1 MQRCYGDYGGD
12 VTDPRL
18 PSGRALD
25 RDILRLAVPSLGALV
40 AEPLFVL
47 TDTAMVGHLGVE
59 PLAGLG
65 LASTVLQTAIGL
77 LIFLAYATTPL
88 VARRLGAGDPRG
100 ALNAGIDGLWLALGI
115 GVLLLAV
122 MLPTSSLVVGWFGAA
137 PEVSAAALI
146 YLQIAWWGIPAM
158 LLVLAA
164 TGRLRGLQDA
174 RTPLIV
180 AAAGFAANIALN
192 AVLIYGLGLGIA
204 GSAIGTVIAQWAM
217 AVVLVAV
224 CVRHARAAQASLRPG
239 RAGITAVGRAGSW
252 LLLRTVSL
260 RVALVVTV
268 VVATGFGTTELA
280 ATHVWFA
287 IYSLL
292 ALALDALAIAGQA
305 LIGHGLGAAEGD
317 RVHAITRRLLAW
329 GAVVG
334 VVLAVLVVAGIPLI
348 ALVMTSDDGVRATLP
363 LTLVVLAIG
372 LPLAGVV
379 FVLDGVLI
387 GAGDGRY
394 LAITGLLNLV
404 AYVAVLPFVGELGWL
419 LAAFT
424 FVYLGARALT
434 LGLRA
439 RGSAWI
445 ITGADR

>member
-1 MQRCYGDYGGD
+1 MS
-12 VTDPRL
+12 T
-18 PSGRALD
+18 GRALD

-77 LIFLAYATTPL
+77 LVFLAYATTPL
-88 VARRLGAGDPRG
+88 VARRIGAGDPRG

-122 MLPTSSLVVGWFGAA
+122 MLPSSGLVIGWFGAT
-137 PEVSAAALI
+137 PDVEAAALV

-158 LLVLAA
+158 LLVLAT
-164 TGRLRGLQDA
+164 TGLLRGLQDA

-180 AAAGFAANIALN
+180 AAAGFGANIALN
-192 AVLIYGLGLGIA
+192 ALLIYGLGLGIA

-217 AVVLVAV
+217 AAVLVAV

-239 RAGITAVGRAGSW
+239 RAGITAAGRAGSW
-252 LLLRTVSL
+252 LLLRTISL
-260 RVALVVTV
+260 RVALVMTV

-305 LIGHGLGAAEGD
+305 LIGHGLGASAVD

-334 VVLAVLVVAGIPLI
+334 VALAIIVVAGIPLI
-348 ALVMTSDDGVRATLP
+348 ALVMTSDDAVRAALP

-394 LAITGLLNLV
+394 LAITGMLNLA
-404 AYVAVLPFVGELGWL
+404 AYLAVLPFVGELGWL

-439 RGSAWI
+439 RGSTWI
-445 ITGADR
+445 VTGASR

>member
-1 MQRCYGDYGGD
+1 M
-12 VTDPRL
+12 TDSRPV
-18 PSGRALD
+18 PGRTLN

-77 LIFLAYATTPL
+77 LVFLAYATTPL

-100 ALNAGIDGLWLALGI
+100 ALSAGVDGLWLALGI

-122 MLPTSSLVVGWFGAA
+122 MLPTSELVVGWFGAA
-137 PEVSAAALI
+137 PAVAAAALV

-164 TGRLRGLQDA
+164 TGLLRGLQDA

-180 AAAGFAANIALN
+180 AAAGFGANIVLN

-217 AVVLVAV
+217 AAVLVGV
-224 CVRHARAAQASLRPG
+224 CVRHARAAQAALRPG
-239 RAGITAVGRAGSW
+239 RAGITAAGRAGSW

-305 LIGHGLGAAEGD
+305 LIGHGLGAAEVD

-334 VVLAVLVVAGIPLI
+334 VVLAALVVVGIPLI
-348 ALVMTSDDGVRATLP
+348 ALVMTSDEAVRAALP
-363 LTLVVLAIG
+363 LTLVILAIG
-372 LPLAGVV
+372 LPLAGLV

-394 LAITGLLNLV
+394 LAITGVLNLL
-404 AYVAVLPFVGELGWL
+404 AYLAVLPFVGELGWL

-445 ITGADR
+445 VTGAGR

>member
-1 MQRCYGDYGGD
+1 
-12 VTDPRL
+12 VST
-18 PSGRALD
+18 GRTLD

-65 LASTVLQTAIGL
+65 LASTVLQTTIGL
-77 LIFLAYATTPL
+77 LIFLAYATTPI
-88 VARRLGAGDPRG
+88 VARRLGSGDARG
-100 ALNAGIDGLWLALGI
+100 ALSAGVDGLWLALGI
-115 GVLLLAV
+115 GIALFAV
-122 MLPTSSLVVGWFGAA
+122 MLPMSGLIVRWFGATA
-137 PEVSAAALI
+137 PVEAAALE
-146 YLQIAWWGIPAM
+146 YLTIAWWGIPAM
-158 LLVLAA
+158 LLVLAT
-164 TGRLRGLQDA
+164 TGLLRGLQDA

-180 AAAGFAANIALN
+180 AVAGFAANIALN
-192 AVLIYGLGLGIA
+192 AVLIYGLELGIA
-204 GSAIGTVIAQWAM
+204 GSAIGTVVAQWGM
-217 AVVLVAV
+217 AAVLVTV

-239 RAGITAVGRAGSW
+239 RVGILAAGRAGSW
-252 LLLRTVSL
+252 LLLRTLSL

-305 LIGHGLGAAEGD
+305 LIGHGLGASQVD
-317 RVHAITRRLLAW
+317 RVHAITRRLLVW

-334 VVLAVLVVAGIPLI
+334 AALAGVVIATSPLI
-348 ALVMTSDDGVRATLP
+348 ALVMTSDEAVRAVLP

-394 LAITGLLNLV
+394 LALTGMLNLI
-404 AYVAVLPFVGELGWL
+404 AFLAVLPFVGELGWL
-419 LAAFT
+419 LLAFT

-439 RGSAWI
+439 RGSTWI
-445 ITGADR
+445 VTGAVR

>member
-1 MQRCYGDYGGD
+1 MSTSR
-12 VTDPRL
+12 T
-18 PSGRALD
+18 LD
-25 RDILRLAVPSLGALV
+25 RDIFRLAIPSLGALI

-65 LASTVLQTAIGL
+65 LASTVLQTTIGL
-77 LIFLAYATTPL
+77 LVFLAYATTPL

-100 ALNAGIDGLWLALGI
+100 ALSAGIDGLWLALGI
-115 GVLLLAV
+115 GVVLLAV
-122 MLPTSSLVVGWFGAA
+122 MLPSSSTIVGWFGAD
-137 PEVSAAALI
+137 AAVADAANT

-164 TGRLRGLQDA
+164 TGLLRGLQDA

-192 AVLIYGLGLGIA
+192 AVLIYGLELGIA
-204 GSAIGTVIAQWAM
+204 GSALGTVIAQWAM
-217 AVVLVAV
+217 AAVLIAV
-224 CVRHARAAQASLRPG
+224 CVRHARTARAALRPG
-239 RAGITAVGRAGSW
+239 RAGIAAAGRAGSW

-260 RVALVVTV
+260 RIALVVTV

-305 LIGHGLGAAEGD
+305 LIGHGLGASDVD
-317 RVHAITRRLLAW
+317 RVHAITRRLLGW
-329 GAVVG
+329 GALVG
-334 VVLAVLVVAGIPLI
+334 AVLAVIVVASIPII
-348 ALVMTSDDGVRATLP
+348 ALVMTSDESVRAALP

-394 LAITGLLNLV
+394 LAVTGFLNLAV
-404 AYVAVLPFVGELGWL
+404 YLAVLPFVHELGWL

-445 ITGADR
+445 VTGAAR

>member
-1 MQRCYGDYGGD
+1 MTALRRVSPG
-12 VTDPRL
+12 RL
-18 PSGRALD
+18 LD
-25 RDILRLAVPSLGALV
+25 RDIFRLAIPSLGALV

-77 LIFLAYATTPL
+77 LVFLAYATTPL

-100 ALNAGIDGLWLALGI
+100 ALSAGVDGLWLALGI

-122 MLPTSSLVVGWFGAA
+122 MLPTSELVIGWFGAA
-137 PEVSAAALI
+137 PAVAAAALM

-164 TGRLRGLQDA
+164 TGLLRGLQDA

-180 AAAGFAANIALN
+180 AAAGFGANIALN

-217 AVVLVAV
+217 AAVLVGV
-224 CVRHARAAQASLRPG
+224 CVLHARAAQAALRPG
-239 RAGITAVGRAGSW
+239 RAGITAAGRAGSW

-305 LIGHGLGAAEGD
+305 LIGHGLGAAEVD

-334 VVLAVLVVAGIPLI
+334 GVLAVLVVAGIPFI
-348 ALVMTSDDGVRATLP
+348 ALVMTSDAAVRTALP
-363 LTLVVLAIG
+363 LTLVILAIG
-372 LPLAGVV
+372 LPLAGLV

-394 LAITGLLNLV
+394 LAVTGVLNLL
-404 AYVAVLPFVGELGWL
+404 AYLAALPFVGELAWL

-445 ITGADR
+445 ITGAER

>member
-1 MQRCYGDYGGD
+1 
-12 VTDPRL
+12 VTATSRPA
-18 PSGRALD
+18 SGRALD

-88 VARRLGAGDPRG
+88 VARRLGAGDERG
-100 ALNAGIDGLWLALGI
+100 ALSAGVDGLWLALGI

-122 MLPTSSLVVGWFGAA
+122 MLPTSELVISWFGAA
-137 PEVSAAALI
+137 PAVGAAALV

-158 LLVLAA
+158 LLVLAT
-164 TGRLRGLQDA
+164 TGLLRGLQDA

-180 AAAGFAANIALN
+180 ATTGFAANIALN

-204 GSAIGTVIAQWAM
+204 GAALGTVIAQWAM
-217 AVVLVAV
+217 AAVLIAV

-239 RAGITAVGRAGSW
+239 RAGITAAGRAGSW
-252 LLLRTVSL
+252 LLLRTISL

-305 LIGHGLGAAEGD
+305 LIGHGLGASDVD

-334 VVLAVLVVAGIPLI
+334 VVLAAIVVAGIPLI
-348 ALVMTSDDGVRATLP
+348 ALVMTSDDAVRAALP
-363 LTLVVLAIG
+363 LTLVVLAVG

-394 LAITGLLNLV
+394 LAFTGVLNLL
-404 AYVAVLPFVGELGWL
+404 AYLAVLPFVSNLDWL

-439 RGSAWI
+439 RGSTWI
-445 ITGADR
+445 VTGAQR

>member
-1 MQRCYGDYGGD
+1 M
-12 VTDPRL
+12 TDSRP
-18 PSGRALD
+18 PSGRALN
-25 RDILRLAVPSLGALV
+25 RDILRLAVPSLGALI

-77 LIFLAYATTPL
+77 LVFLAYATTPL

-100 ALNAGIDGLWLALGI
+100 ALSAGVDGLWLALGI

-122 MLPTSSLVVGWFGAA
+122 MLPSSELVIGWFGAA
-137 PEVSAAALI
+137 PAVTAAALV
-146 YLQIAWWGIPAM
+146 YLQIAWWGIPGM

-164 TGRLRGLQDA
+164 TGLLRGLQDA

-180 AAAGFAANIALN
+180 AAAGFGANIALN

-217 AVVLVAV
+217 AAVLVGV
-224 CVRHARAAQASLRPG
+224 CVRQARAAQAALRPG
-239 RAGITAVGRAGSW
+239 RAGITAAGRAGSW

-268 VVATGFGTTELA
+268 AVATGFGTTELA

-305 LIGHGLGAAEGD
+305 LIGHGLGAAEVD

-334 VVLAVLVVAGIPLI
+334 VVLAIIVVAGIPLI
-348 ALVMTSDDGVRATLP
+348 ALVMTSDEAVRAALP

-394 LAITGLLNLV
+394 LAMTGVLNLL
-404 AYVAVLPFVGELGWL
+404 AYLAVLPFVGELGWL

-445 ITGADR
+445 VTGAER

>member
-1 MQRCYGDYGGD
+1 MLRATTVSY
-12 VTDPRL
+12 VTEPR
-18 PSGRALD
+18 PASAGRALD

-77 LIFLAYATTPL
+77 LVFLAYATTPI
-88 VARRLGAGDPRG
+88 VARRLGSGDARG
-100 ALNAGIDGLWLALGI
+100 ALSAGVDGLWLALGI
-115 GVLLLAV
+115 GIVLLAV
-122 MLPTSSLVVGWFGAA
+122 MLPTSSLVIGWFGAT
-137 PEVSAAALI
+137 PIVEAAALE
-146 YLQIAWWGIPAM
+146 YLTIAWWGIPAM
-158 LLVLAA
+158 LLVLAT
-164 TGRLRGLQDA
+164 TGLLRGLLDA

-192 AVLIYGLGLGIA
+192 AVLIYGLELGIA
-204 GSAIGTVIAQWAM
+204 GSAIGTVIAQWGM
-217 AVVLVAV
+217 AAVLLAV

-239 RAGITAVGRAGSW
+239 RVGITAAGRAGSW

-260 RVALVVTV
+260 RIALVVTV

-305 LIGHGLGAAEGD
+305 LIGHGLGASEVD
-317 RVHAITRRLLAW
+317 RVHAITRRLLVW
-329 GAVVG
+329 GALVG
-334 VVLAVLVVAGIPLI
+334 VALAVIVVATSPLI
-348 ALVMTSDDGVRATLP
+348 AIVMTSDEAVRSALP

-394 LAITGLLNLV
+394 LAVTGVLNLL
-404 AYVAVLPFVGELGWL
+404 AYLAVLPFVSELGWL
-419 LAAFT
+419 LSAFT

-439 RGSAWI
+439 RGSRWI
-445 ITGADR
+445 VTGAVR